1 MEYQNEALWEL
12 VMDHSFQQ
20 WVKNPDQYPSWN
32 ERLKNPGQRG
42 LMHKA
47 REILLSMDFE
57 SKSFGKAEKEQL
69 WRKIE
74 ESSSLPI
81 DTNALRSEPRPNYRL
96 WLRVA
101 AGLALLLCITTVY
114 YLFFKHDLKHS
125 LSASDSTQSYTEKVN
140 PRGIKSS
147 FRLSDGSKIKLNAES
162 TLRIPEKFSDKERLV
177 YLEGEAFF
185 EVAEDQLRPFIII
198 TKSVAT
204 EVLGTSFNI
213 RAFPEEDQVKV
224 AVMDGQVKVSQD
236 ISLNDTSQTLSA
248 LLVPNEMA
256 SVDKTHITKSVFDRN
271 AVFAWKDN
279 TIYIDNLK
287 FEAVVRKL
295 ERWYGVDFTVTR
307 PGGIPGRFNG
317 RFSSLS
323 LEKVLEGLSY
333 SSEFQ
338 YKIDGKTIIIE

>member
-1 MEYQNEALWEL
+1 MEHRNEELWGL

-20 WVKNPDQYPSWN
+20 WVKNPDQHPLWN
-32 ERLKNPGQRG
+32 ERLKKPGQRDK
-42 LMHKA
+42 MHKA

-57 SKSFGKAEKEQL
+57 TKSFSLAEKEQV
-69 WRKIE
+69 WKKIE
-74 ESSSLPI
+74 ESSALTPI
-81 DTNALRSEPRPNYRL
+81 PHVPKAKPQPNHSL

-101 AGLALLLCITTVY
+101 ACLALLLCLTTVY
-114 YLFFKHDLKHS
+114 YLIFVSDSKLS
-125 LSASDSTQSYTEKVN
+125 LSASDPTKSYMEKVN
-140 PRGIKSS
+140 PRGTKSS

-162 TLRIPEKFSDKERLV
+162 TLRIPTKFSDKERLV

-213 RAFPEEDQVKV
+213 RAFPEEDLVKV

-236 ISLNDTSQTLSA
+236 IMLNDTSQILSA

-256 SVDKTHITKSVFDRN
+256 SVDKGHITKSVFDRN

-287 FEAVVRKL
+287 FEAVVKKL
-295 ERWYGVDFTVTR
+295 ERWYGVDFMVTR

-333 SSEFQ
+333 SSEFR
-338 YKIDGKTIIIE
+338 YKMEGKIIIIE